1 MSFECCNYRC
11 VCQGTHENPE
21 LIWNDEAREK
31 VCSTV
36 RQMKDE
42 YETLLLFDFISARMT
57 LLNYCAL
64 FHVNVGIL
72 FRYRL
77 ARGKV

>member
-1 MSFECCNYRC
+1 MQIVRNDCRSAVYHMFECCHFRH

-42 YETLLLFDFISARMT
+42 Y
-57 LLNYCAL
+57 
-64 FHVNVGIL
+64 VP
-72 FRYRL
+72 
-77 ARGKV
+77 

>member
-1 MSFECCNYRC
+1 MVVFMYCVTSLNVFVF

-42 YETLLLFDFISARMT
+42 YEIVHFIT
-57 LLNYCAL
+57 
-64 FHVNVGIL
+64 
-72 FRYRL
+72 RL
-77 ARGKV
+77 V